1 MRPLRQEE
9 SDILHALLQ
18 FVPADA
24 QPPVDDDLR
33 VVDLLDG
40 GMGSIRFTDGQSS
53 NQKMGRELV
62 TAHCVDADEIP
73 VILSINLDE
82 AGRLFE
88 IDIWKV
94 DFSPLIRYPNP
105 AYLKQGNPGA
115 PPSRS

>member
-24 QPPVDDDLR
+24 QPPVERDLR
-33 VVDLLDG
+33 VVDLPDG
-40 GMGSIRFTDGQSS
+40 GMGSIRFTDGQTAKR
-53 NQKMGRELV
+53 KMGRELV
-62 TAHCVDADEIP
+62 TASSFDEDGIP
-73 VILSINLDE
+73 VIISINLDE

-94 DFSPLIRYPNP
+94 NFSPLIRYPKP
-105 AYLKQGNPGA
+105 EELKLEQP
-115 PPSRS
+115 